1 MCILTY
7 FLLCQIKIMEYKP
20 SYWELRNDLLVV
32 DKKNEFDRLVAF
44 LGKLVLI
51 STSYSLN

>member
-7 FLLCQIKIMEYKP
+7 FLLCQIKTMEYKP
-20 SYWELRNDLLVV
+20 SHWELRNDLLVV
-32 DKKNEFDRLVAF
+32 DKKNEVDRLVAF